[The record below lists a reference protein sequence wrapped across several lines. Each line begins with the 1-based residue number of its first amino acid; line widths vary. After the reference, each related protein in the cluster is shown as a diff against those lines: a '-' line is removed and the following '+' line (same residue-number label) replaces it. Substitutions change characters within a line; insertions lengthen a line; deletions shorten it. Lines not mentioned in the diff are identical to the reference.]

1 MRLSTGARFGTY
13 EILGPLGEGGM
24 GEVYRARDTRLK
36 REVAL
41 KVLQGTWVAIGDR
54 IARFERE
61 AELLA
66 AVNHPNIAAI
76 YGIEESSGI
85 TALVLELVEGPTLA
99 DRLAKGAMP
108 TPEVIAICRQIVDA
122 LDAAHERGIVHRD
135 LKPANIKLRE
145 DGAVKVLDFGLAKA
159 LESDDGSRP
168 GATEFATITS
178 PVVTSMGVIL
188 GTAAYM
194 SPEQARG
201 QPIDKRTDIWA
212 FGCVLYEMMTGRTA
226 FARATVPDSIAAI
239 LEREPN
245 WSVLPPTTPR
255 SMRRLLQ
262 RCLDKNRSQR
272 LRDIADVRHALD
284 DVSDDEAPRA
294 EASLSSARAGW
305 WRLIAGAV
313 ALAGVAVLAT
323 VLVMSGRTGQ
333 TAPGAS
339 SLGPRFTRVTSDAAY
354 STEPALSRDGTMVV
368 FASDSA
374 GEGQLDLWLQ
384 RTAGGKPI
392 PLTND
397 ANDDREPD
405 FSPDGS
411 FIAFRSDRAG
421 GGIYVMPALG
431 GNARLVAEGGRRPRY
446 SPTATASR
454 TGPARGS
461 RVRERAARAPCSR
474 FQPTAVSRLA
484 SPTDS
489 PAPAIRSGPLT
500 ARACCSSVARW
511 QMTRRRAR
519 STGGGRRSTAA
530 SRSRQA
536 PIG

>member
-13 EILGPLGEGGM
+13 EILAPLGEGGM

-41 KVLQGTWVAIGDR
+41 KVLQGTWVAVGDR

-99 DRLAKGAMP
+99 DRLAHGAMP
-108 TPEVIAICRQIVDA
+108 MPEVIAICRQIVDA

-201 QPIDKRTDIWA
+201 QPNRQAHRHLGVRVRALRDDDR
-212 FGCVLYEMMTGRTA
+212 G
-226 FARATVPDSIAAI
+226 ARRS
-239 LEREPN
+239 REPLCRIVSPPFSSAEPD
-245 WSVLPPTTPR
+245 WSVLPPATPR

-294 EASLSSARAGW
+294 EASPSRGRAGW

-323 VLVMSGRTGQ
+323 VLVMSGRLDRQ
-333 TAPGAS
+333 LQAQR
-339 SLGPRFTRVTSDAAY
+339 LRVHDS
-354 STEPALSRDGTMVV
+354 
-368 FASDSA
+368 FA
-374 GEGQLDLWLQ
+374 
-384 RTAGGKPI
+384 
-392 PLTND
+392 
-397 ANDDREPD
+397 
-405 FSPDGS
+405 
-411 FIAFRSDRAG
+411 
-421 GGIYVMPALG
+421 
-431 GNARLVAEGGRRPRY
+431 
-446 SPTATASR
+446 
-454 TGPARGS
+454 
-461 RVRERAARAPCSR
+461 
-474 FQPTAVSRLA
+474 
-484 SPTDS
+484 
-489 PAPAIRSGPLT
+489 
-500 ARACCSSVARW
+500 
-511 QMTRRRAR
+511 
-519 STGGGRRSTAA
+519 
-530 SRSRQA
+530 
-536 PIG
+536 